1 MMNKFI
7 NTKIF
12 YILISVAVLFMV
24 FLLVLRGCSQG
35 PEIQATVSPS
45 DPVVGQEI
53 FYSDS
58 TSGAETWYWEFG
70 DNGTSNQR
78 SGHHLFKQEGVYKI
92 RLTVNGNLER
102 YFDVRVKE
110 ETGTENQ
117 HLVHIIAPKEAIQ
130 GENIIFRGEGHD
142 EQWRWEFGETGMIDS
157 REKTALYAYAE
168 PGEYEVLLST
178 ENTRYP
184 IRHRINILPYYS
196 ENDSTDVMV
205 LIGLD
210 IKEKLQNIVDGKPF
224 NINYNYVVSK
234 YFNNNPNTLVVVNN
248 NKYNDFYSYCQ
259 GLHHIGKKETVI
271 QNVIVESEGEENGQ
285 ISRIAVI
292 QTDKKR

>member
-1 MMNKFI
+1 
-7 NTKIF
+7 
-12 YILISVAVLFMV
+12 
-24 FLLVLRGCSQG
+24 
-35 PEIQATVSPS
+35 
-45 DPVVGQEI
+45 
-53 FYSDS
+53 
-58 TSGAETWYWEFG
+58 
-70 DNGTSNQR
+70 
-78 SGHHLFKQEGVYKI
+78 
-92 RLTVNGNLER
+92 
-102 YFDVRVKE
+102 
-110 ETGTENQ
+110 
-117 HLVHIIAPKEAIQ
+117 
-130 GENIIFRGEGHD
+130 
-142 EQWRWEFGETGMIDS
+142 
-157 REKTALYAYAE
+157 
-168 PGEYEVLLST
+168 
-178 ENTRYP
+178 
-184 IRHRINILPYYS
+184 
-196 ENDSTDVMV
+196 MV